1 MHRVLF
7 FVFLVNC
14 SFFVFFFIVF
24 LQNWL
29 TDRTNS
35 RNINPLFT
43 IFVTDI
49 FLMFI
54 LSVVY
59 PMFSRVGLGTFF
71 RKGIWNVLI
80 LCILK
85 NVFIL
90 PPNINDSLDRHQPHS
105 LSIRILWIL
114 FYCLFVTSIFEE
126 ANAINFR

>member
-1 MHRVLF
+1 MCISSVISEGYWPCIGFCFFGKLF
-7 FVFLVNC
+7 ILCLLFHCL
-14 SFFVFFFIVF
+14 
-24 LQNWL
+24 LTKL

-105 LSIRILWIL
+105 LSIRIL
-114 FYCLFVTSIFEE
+114 
-126 ANAINFR
+126 